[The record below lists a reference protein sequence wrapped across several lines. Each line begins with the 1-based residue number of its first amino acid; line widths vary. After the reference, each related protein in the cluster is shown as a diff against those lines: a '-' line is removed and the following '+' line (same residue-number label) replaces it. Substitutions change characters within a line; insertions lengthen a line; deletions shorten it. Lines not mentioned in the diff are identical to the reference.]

1 MKKLRCYVC
10 IIALCLFIFTAC
22 DKLPWIGKPSPGDGK
37 PSATG
42 QVLAKV
48 DGWTLTTSDFNSQ
61 IEAIIKANKG
71 NTTVAVSSLGLL
83 ARTFFPPYMEQI
95 DFSSV
100 EGKKL
105 YLNFLVN
112 LELLAQEAE
121 KRGLDKDDDIA
132 KDIRRTKVEI
142 LDFALLNEVLKKVTI
157 TPLEIEEFYENEYK
171 KTLESIDQRKVR
183 EIIVDSETKAT
194 AILVEL
200 LQGADF
206 ASLARS
212 RSKAPTADK
221 GGDLGYIV
229 YQPNM
234 KFKKFWEVVL
244 TLDKG
249 QVSSIF
255 KDPATQDYY
264 IVKVEDIKKG
274 EPESLSKIYDQLEF
288 LLKQKKSLEA
298 IDSLIA
304 SIKAKVGVQI
314 NSKLLEQ

>member
-1 MKKLRCYVC
+1 MKKLICCSC
-10 IIALCLFIFTAC
+10 IIVFCLFVFTAC
-22 DKLPWIGKPSPGDGK
+22 DKLPWSKPSTSRPK
-37 PSATG
+37 PAAAG
-42 QVLAKV
+42 PVLAQV
-48 DGWTLTTSDFNSQ
+48 SGWTLTLNDFNGQ
-61 IEAIIKANKG
+61 IDSIIKANKG
-71 NTTVAVSSLGLL
+71 NAGVAVSSLGLL

-95 DFSSV
+95 DFGSV
-100 EGKKL
+100 EGKQL

-121 KRGLDKDDDIA
+121 NRSLDKDPDIA

-157 TPLEIEEFYENEYK
+157 TPLEIEGFYENEYK

-183 EIIVDSETKAT
+183 EIVVDSETKAT
-194 AILVEL
+194 AVLVEL

-206 ASLARS
+206 ASLART
-212 RSKAPTADK
+212 RSKAASAEK
-221 GGDLGYIV
+221 GGDLGYLV

-234 KFKKFWEVVL
+234 KFKKFWEVAL

-255 KDPATQDYY
+255 KDPGAQDYY
-264 IVKVEDIKKG
+264 IVKIEDIKKG

-298 IDSLIA
+298 IDGLIA
-304 SIKAKVGVQI
+304 GIKAKVSVQV
-314 NSKLLEQ
+314 NSKLLEK